1 MTEKLQFFQ
10 YWIYLSTAAQQ
21 KTDSKKT
28 NVFLLDSVQG
38 DHLYGKPGNVRDFD
52 SCQWNV
58 RDFTKSD
65 GNVREVSGK
74 RKWPK
79 TIASLLVLMLFI
91 ISYYKLVLSSNSS
104 HVIYTDMINTGDEWD
119 RRGVNPI
126 ICLFLQ
132 QSWLCWVCT
141 FHFGFGSCTVAFLPL
156 PLTITLVQA
165 WYE

>member
-21 KTDSKKT
+21 KTDSKKQMFFFWT
-28 NVFLLDSVQG
+28 VYRVITCMENLEMSGILTAVSEMSGILLKVMETSGKCQG
-38 DHLYGKPGNVRDFD
+38 KIL
-52 SCQWNV
+52 
-58 RDFTKSD
+58 
-65 GNVREVSGK
+65 SGK

-104 HVIYTDMINTGDEWD
+104 HVIYTDMINTGDEWE

-141 FHFGFGSCTVAFLPL
+141 FHFGFGSCTVAGQRSRRL
-156 PLTITLVQA
+156 
-165 WYE
+165 